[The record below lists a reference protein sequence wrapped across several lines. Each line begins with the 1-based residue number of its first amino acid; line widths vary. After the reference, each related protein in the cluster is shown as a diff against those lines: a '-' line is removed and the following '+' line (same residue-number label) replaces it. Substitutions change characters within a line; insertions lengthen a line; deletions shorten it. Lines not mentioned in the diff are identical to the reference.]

1 MDVIAQ
7 IITASFTAMF
17 IENILFARALGSS
30 TALIAVKNK
39 QQFVGFSISITYICV
54 FASIISYFIDKAF
67 LKSEYSYLFMPVAY
81 VLAVAVIYIIT
92 LMMLWKF
99 LNKIFLAVKK
109 YVHLSAFNCAVLG
122 ALFLNSRHSDTL
134 FGYIGFGLG
143 TGIGFIIASY
153 FLSIVYDRL
162 FSEDVPESFRG
173 YPLILIYIGILS
185 MAFYGFLGHQLAL

>member
-1 MDVIAQ
+1 
-7 IITASFTAMF
+7 
-17 IENILFARALGSS
+17 
-30 TALIAVKNK
+30 
-39 QQFVGFSISITYICV
+39 
-54 FASIISYFIDKAF
+54 
-67 LKSEYSYLFMPVAY
+67 
-81 VLAVAVIYIIT
+81 
-92 LMMLWKF
+92 
-99 LNKIFLAVKK
+99 
-109 YVHLSAFNCAVLG
+109 LG

-143 TGIGFIIASY
+143 TGVGFIIASY